1 MGPAFLSID
10 EVLELHVK
18 QIDLFG
24 GSAGLRDRGL
34 LESAIDQPGQ
44 QFGGNFLHEDIAAM
58 AAAYLFHIVC
68 NHPFVDGNKRTGTAA
83 AIMFLEMNDFELIA
97 GDEELIDTVLQTAS
111 GKATKSAVAE
121 FIRQR
126 IRNTQP

>member
-1 MGPAFLSID
+1 MGPTFLTID
-10 EVLELHVK
+10 EVLELHLK

-44 QFGGNFLHEDIAAM
+44 KFGGNFLHEDIAAM

-83 AIMFLEMNDFELIA
+83 AIMFLEMNEVELIA
-97 GDEELIDTVLQTAS
+97 DD
-111 GKATKSAVAE
+111 
-121 FIRQR
+121 
-126 IRNTQP
+126 